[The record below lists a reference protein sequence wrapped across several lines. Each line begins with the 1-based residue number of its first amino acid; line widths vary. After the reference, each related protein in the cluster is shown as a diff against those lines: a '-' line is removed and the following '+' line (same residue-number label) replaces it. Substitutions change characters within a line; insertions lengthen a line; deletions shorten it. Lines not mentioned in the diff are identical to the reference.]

1 MKLNEIIT
9 EQAKHGLYYNVN
21 RRKAAGTSRPA
32 SSPKAPTAQAWKDAA
47 KTAKKKS
54 VAEGASKKCPPATQD
69 ITLNL
74 KNRQKAIDEYGYG
87 PLNPDLPNTK
97 FWMKKVDEWN
107 LDSVQQAKQ
116 SLCGNCAAFDQRA
129 DTLACIAQGIDSD
142 QGAEDPT
149 IQAGDLGYCR
159 FLKFKCAAKRTC
171 DAWVTG
177 GPLTDQQ
184 DVAEALDPKF
194 VSFMN
199 KSLERWQDPAAIK
212 YNPETTMSINN
223 TPAYKYA
230 FEFGMNLIRQMDPE
244 TQRHFAN
251 ADDDTLYSHMI
262 KVAKK
267 KGLIPGKFY
276 DDDLQEVVGNFEEIF
291 HDPGMEGWS
300 WADLL
305 RDMIGVPV
313 QAQDKAN
320 VQAHKAQM
328 RKPKTNGPAGN

>member
-1 MKLNEIIT
+1 M
-9 EQAKHGLYYNVN
+9 
-21 RRKAAGTSRPA
+21 
-32 SSPKAPTAQAWKDAA
+32 
-47 KTAKKKS
+47 
-54 VAEGASKKCPPATQD
+54 
-69 ITLNL
+69 
-74 KNRQKAIDEYGYG
+74 
-87 PLNPDLPNTK
+87 
-97 FWMKKVDEWN
+97 
-107 LDSVQQAKQ
+107 
-116 SLCGNCAAFDQRA
+116 
-129 DTLACIAQGIDSD
+129 
-142 QGAEDPT
+142 
-149 IQAGDLGYCR
+149 R
-159 FLKFKCAAKRTC
+159 FREF
-171 DAWVTG
+171 
-177 GPLTDQQ
+177 QNIS
-184 DVAEALDPKF
+184 EALDPKF

-199 KSLERWQDPAAIK
+199 KSLDRRQDPAAIK

-320 VQAHKAQM
+320 VQAYKAQM